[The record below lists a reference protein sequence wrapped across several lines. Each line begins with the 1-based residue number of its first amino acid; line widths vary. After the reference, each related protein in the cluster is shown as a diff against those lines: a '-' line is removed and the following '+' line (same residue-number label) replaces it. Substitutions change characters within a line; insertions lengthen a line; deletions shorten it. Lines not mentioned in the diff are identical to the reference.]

1 MPKRKNLPK
10 IPDYTGIPTD
20 ENKLM
25 VQKSNP
31 LQSLSETGMSLV
43 EFKILD
49 AYLSRINS
57 HDEEKRYVRFE
68 KGELEKILGVSRILK
83 YDLEARLDGLFRVVT
98 IRDGHKK
105 EGFTKIALFE
115 KAEAFQSDDGL
126 WQIDLACSPSAL
138 EYVFNLDNIGYL
150 RYRLKNIIELTSR
163 YSYVLYLYL
172 ENRRKGKQSK
182 SWTVPLDELKEIL
195 RCTADTYNQYKRF
208 NDLILKKCYK
218 ELHEKT
224 DLQFT
229 YEPVKVKGRKVIAIH
244 FTVKTLSK
252 RTLSKRVQESLV
264 NQSEDGTNQLSFTD
278 IQNNIDNTSN
288 IEAEFVDGTDIISQ
302 LHKVCDYA
310 FTRENIQSAYKFAKT
325 FIHDKSMKIYF
336 EQTYLKLLEIEKKRK
351 IRDRFSYFYQI
362 ICSDADRQRKEQ
374 QDKERVI
381 GYKPTYDIAEYES
394 TSIIDEFDDEDDDL
408 LQIES

>member
-351 IRDRFSYFYQI
+351 IRDRFSYFYH
-362 ICSDADRQRKEQ
+362 RQRKEQ

>member
-126 WQIDLACSPSAL
+126 WQIDIACSPSAL

-252 RTLSKRVQESLV
+252 RVQESLV

-362 ICSDADRQRKEQ
+362 ICSDAERQRKEQ

-394 TSIIDEFDDEDDDL
+394 TSIIDEFDFDDEDDDL

>member
-126 WQIDLACSPSAL
+126 WQIDIACSPSAL

-351 IRDRFSYFYQI
+351 IRDRFSYFYHI
-362 ICSDADRQRKEQ
+362 ICSDRQRKEQ

>member
-182 SWTVPLDELKEIL
+182 SWNVPLDELKEIL

-362 ICSDADRQRKEQ
+362 ICSDAERQRKEQ

>member
-182 SWTVPLDELKEIL
+182 SWTVPLDELKEML